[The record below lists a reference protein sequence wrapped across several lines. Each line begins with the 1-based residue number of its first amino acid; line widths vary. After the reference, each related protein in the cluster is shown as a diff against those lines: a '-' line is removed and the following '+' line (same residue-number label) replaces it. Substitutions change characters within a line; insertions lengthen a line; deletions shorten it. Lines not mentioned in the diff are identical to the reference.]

1 MNKIAS
7 VKEGR
12 NGHVFY
18 SNLYETKEKHIVTF
32 TIQGWELARVEFS
45 KANFDNSC
53 KYEEGNKFVIA
64 AVFDSAES
72 MKEHARSL
80 IAKYFCPPRTWWKKR
95 AKQALKKTKR
105 NRNGKETQ
113 LRRIISKQAEEIK
126 NLRVLLNYKICEE
139 YTAMQKSAFDWA
151 AKNMHIEEH
160 MPEKRFWTFNGESIM
175 ENIAEPPKMIFK
187 TNKHPRP

>member
-12 NGHVFY
+12 NGHDFY
-18 SNLYETKEKHIVTF
+18 SNLYETKEKHIVIF

-53 KYEEGNKFVIA
+53 KYEEENKFVIA
-64 AVFDSAES
+64 AVFHSEES
-72 MKEHARSL
+72 LKEHARSL

-105 NRNGKETQ
+105 NRNNKETQ
-113 LRRIISKQAEEIK
+113 LRRVITKQAEEIK

-139 YTAMQKSAFDWA
+139 YNAMQQAAFEWA
-151 AKNMHIEEH
+151 AKNMHIETH
-160 MPEKRFWTFNGESIM
+160 APEYRIRAYKGESIM
-175 ENIAEPPKMIFK
+175 ENIAEPPKLIFK